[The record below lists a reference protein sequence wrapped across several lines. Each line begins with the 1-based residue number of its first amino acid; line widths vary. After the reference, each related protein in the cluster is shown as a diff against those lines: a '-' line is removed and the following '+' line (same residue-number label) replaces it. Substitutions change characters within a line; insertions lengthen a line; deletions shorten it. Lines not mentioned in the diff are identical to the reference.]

1 MRGLLVGLVLVLG
14 LILAIYLVRHQGKS
28 QLEQDLAAQQRAMIE
43 LTKANLSSLEKIILA
58 FLSQQGRLPKDFE
71 ELRQSRLLVGPAID
85 AWGRE
90 LRLETIGEEGFRLLS
105 AGADGQF
112 GTEDD
117 IALTR

>member
-1 MRGLLVGLVLVLG
+1 MRGLLIG
-14 LILAIYLVRHQGKS
+14 LILVIGLILTLYLVRHQGRS

-43 LTKANLSSLEKIILA
+43 LTKVNLSNLERIILS

-90 LRLETIGEEGFRLLS
+90 LRLEIFGEEGFRLIS
-105 AGADGQF
+105 AGADGRF

-117 IALTR
+117 IAISR

>member
-1 MRGLLVGLVLVLG
+1 MRGWLIG
-14 LILAIYLVRHQGKS
+14 LILVAGLFLAIYLIRHQGKS
-28 QLEQDLAAQQRAMIE
+28 QLEQDLASRQRAMIE
-43 LTKANLSSLEKIILA
+43 LTRANLSSLEKIILS

-71 ELRQSRLLVGPAID
+71 ELRQSRLLVGPAVD

-90 LRLETIGEEGFRLLS
+90 LRLEIIADEGFRLLS

>member
-1 MRGLLVGLVLVLG
+1 MGLVLVGG
-14 LILAIYLVRHQGKS
+14 LILALSLIRHQGRS
-28 QLEQDLAAQQRAMIE
+28 QLEQDLAAQERAMIE
-43 LTKANLSSLEKIILA
+43 LTKINLSSLEKIILS
-58 FLSQQGRLPKDFE
+58 FLSQQGYLPKDFE
-71 ELRQSRLLVGPAID
+71 ELRQSRLLVGPAVD

-90 LRLETIGEEGFRLLS
+90 FRLEIIGEGGFRLLS